1 MNFEKV
7 YLSFGCNTGWFSRC
21 EPHLRLTKASRVAS
35 SFSLP
40 CVPLQLEDA
49 NSSFENLMAKIFRA
63 ALWRSFVVC
72 KSDDTADRL
81 VGVNILNDCGS
92 AVVRV
97 LIGGVDLCTAAP

>member
-1 MNFEKV
+1 M
-7 YLSFGCNTGWFSRC
+7 
-21 EPHLRLTKASRVAS
+21 
-35 SFSLP
+35 P

-63 ALWRSFVVC
+63 ALWRLCVVC

-81 VGVNILNDCGS
+81 VGVNIVNDWGS

-97 LIGGVDLCTAAP
+97 FVGGVDLCTVAP